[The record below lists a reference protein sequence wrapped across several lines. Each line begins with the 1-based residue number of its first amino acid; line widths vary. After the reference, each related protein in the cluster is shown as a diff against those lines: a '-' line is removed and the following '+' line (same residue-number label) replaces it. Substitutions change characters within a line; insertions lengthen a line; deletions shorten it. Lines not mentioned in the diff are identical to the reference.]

1 MCLHSGVGGRGLI
14 RLWFVGLFF
23 FFVVIVVAIA
33 WRAFVESVSFS
44 AGIAIIL
51 VNIEVTVTSTWELE
65 G

>member
-1 MCLHSGVGGRGLI
+1 MGRGLI

-23 FFVVIVVAIA
+23 FFVVVIVAVAIA

-51 VNIEVTVTSTWELE
+51 VNIEVTVRSTWELE

>member
-1 MCLHSGVGGRGLI
+1 MFALGVGLI

-23 FFVVIVVAIA
+23 FFVVIVVVAIA

-44 AGIAIIL
+44 AIIL